1 MKKITFILI
10 GIFILGACSSTRP
23 TSFPGAP
30 KWWTKRPTDK
40 TIIYGVGTALR
51 PLPNLAEQVAT
62 VRARQII
69 AGQLEEKVVQTLDDV
84 QEAAGIGLDADVIE
98 YNKTVGTAIR
108 LTTLKMSTIEKT
120 AWGKDG
126 RCYVLVSYDMDKA
139 INMAK
144 KVAKEEKIKYN
155 NIKSKLEGQKYIDQL
170 DARIKA
176 LQGFT
181 SVNPEQN

>member
-10 GIFILGACSSTRP
+10 GIFILGACSSTKP
-23 TSFPGAP
+23 PSFPGAP
-30 KWWTKRPTDK
+30 KWFTKRPIDK
-40 TIIYGVGTALR
+40 TTIYGVGTALR
-51 PLPNLAEQVAT
+51 RLPNLSEQVAT

-69 AGQLEEKVVQTLDDV
+69 AGQLEEKVVQILDDV
-84 QEAAGIGLDADVIE
+84 QEESGIGLESDAIE
-98 YNKTVGTAIR
+98 YNKTVGSAIR
-108 LTTLKMSTIEKT
+108 NKALKLSTISKT

-126 RCYVLVSYDMDKA
+126 RCYVLVSFDMNRA

-155 NIKSKLEGQKYIDQL
+155 NIKSKLEGKAYIDEL
-170 DARIKA
+170 DKRIKA

>member
-1 MKKITFILI
+1 
-10 GIFILGACSSTRP
+10 
-23 TSFPGAP
+23 
-30 KWWTKRPTDK
+30 
-40 TIIYGVGTALR
+40 
-51 PLPNLAEQVAT
+51 
-62 VRARQII
+62 
-69 AGQLEEKVVQTLDDV
+69 
-84 QEAAGIGLDADVIE
+84 
-98 YNKTVGTAIR
+98 
-108 LTTLKMSTIEKT
+108 
-120 AWGKDG
+120 
-126 RCYVLVSYDMDKA
+126 MDKA

>member
-1 MKKITFILI
+1 MRNITILLI
-10 GIFILGACSSTRP
+10 SIFILAGCSSTKP
-23 TSFPGAP
+23 PSFPGAP

-40 TIIYGVGTALR
+40 TTIYGVGTALR
-51 PLPNLAEQVAT
+51 PVPNLSEQVAT
-62 VRARQII
+62 IRARQII
-69 AGQLEEKVVQTLDDV
+69 AGQLDEKVVQILDDV
-84 QEAAGIGLDADVIE
+84 QEASGIGLDADVIE
-98 YNKTVGTAIR
+98 YNKTVGSAIR
-108 LTTLKMSTIEKT
+108 NNAMKLSTFDKT

-126 RCYVLVSYDMDKA
+126 RCYVLVSFDMNRA
-139 INMAK
+139 IKMAK

-181 SVNPEQN
+181 AVNPEQD

>member
-10 GIFILGACSSTRP
+10 GMFILGACSSTKP
-23 TSFPGAP
+23 PSFPGAP

-40 TIIYGVGTALR
+40 AIIYGVGTALR
-51 PLPNLAEQVAT
+51 PLPNIAEQVAT
-62 VRARQII
+62 IRARQII
-69 AGQLEEKVVQTLDDV
+69 AGQLDEKVVQILDDV
-84 QEAAGIGLDADVIE
+84 QEAAGVGLEADVIE
-98 YNKTVGTAIR
+98 YNKTVGSAIR
-108 LTTLKMSTIEKT
+108 NNAMKLSILDKT

-126 RCYVLVSYDMDKA
+126 RCYVLVSFDMNRA

-155 NIKSKLEGQKYIDQL
+155 NIKSKLEGKAYIDEL
-170 DARIKA
+170 DKRIKA